1 MVKEK
6 NSLFISSHVPCVQIN
21 FKGAQDVGRRLC
33 LQLSVI
39 CVWSPPQQAS
49 RCQLTDL
56 SLSLESCWV
65 SYCKLNM
72 KQTLRFALKGFLK
85 AQRQMRWLVRHL
97 Y

>member
-72 KQTLRFALKGFLK
+72 KQGDT
-85 AQRQMRWLVRHL
+85 
-97 Y
+97 